1 MHQHSIERVETF
13 VGAMLDVLTGQ
24 LQTLRTRVQI
34 GPETLSDPASAPSAA
49 FLKVTQDWTDPYRR
63 LLGAAPASF
72 RRDGDG

>member
-49 FLKVTQDWTDPYRR
+49 FLKVTQDRR
-63 LLGAAPASF
+63 TPTADCSARARFFSA
-72 RRDGDG
+72 RR